1 MKNDFCDLPQAEI
14 FALDVPIDLKGLLL
28 SPFQFNQQHGSVIVP
43 TETFKE
49 MIDVITEYSLIKH
62 KEAQALKG

>member
-1 MKNDFCDLPQAEI
+1 MKNEFCDLPQGEI
-14 FALDVPIDLKGLLL
+14 FALEVSEDLKGLLL
-28 SPFQFNQQHGSVIVP
+28 SPFQFNQHNGSVIVP

-62 KEAQALKG
+62 REAQALKA